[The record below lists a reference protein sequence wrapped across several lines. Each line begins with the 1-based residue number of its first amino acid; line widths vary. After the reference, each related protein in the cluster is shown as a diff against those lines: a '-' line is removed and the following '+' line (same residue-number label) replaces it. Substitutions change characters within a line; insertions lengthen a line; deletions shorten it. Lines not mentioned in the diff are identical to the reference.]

1 MKSLSDFPS
10 ISETTEWLESAI
22 ELAHGRDY
30 SSKVTVKNIHKFGL
44 KFYVNVPD
52 DQPLSIDGMSFL
64 HGVDKSEIP
73 QTVSSLYD
81 IKSKLPIKNHIPL
94 ILKEEFL
101 SRYEGEDIGSAIAG
115 NRDELCWFMKR
126 LFTQKGVRFSE
137 VVLES
142 EIAVYPSH
150 SSELFGD
157 SRSYVYC
164 VKEEVEKIAH
174 NFKKLYDAFNPKKE
188 KPVPNDHYVDRWA
201 YYETEETPQKPKD
214 QSADKIE
221 ESNEMHLPEKRE
233 LVLKDWLIGGGYG
246 LNHEFKDK
254 KRLDVWNALHDAEP
268 QLFPKREK
276 VDSTINNFF
285 TAAKLCS
292 FKKGR

>member
-10 ISETTEWLESAI
+10 ISEAIGWLESAI

-30 SSKVTVKNIHKFGL
+30 SSKVVVKNIQKFGL
-44 KFYVNVPD
+44 KFYVNVPE
-52 DQPLSIDGMSFL
+52 DQRLSIDGMSFL

-81 IKSKLPIKNHIPL
+81 SKSKLPIKNHIPL

-101 SRYEGEDIGSAIAG
+101 FRYEAEDIGSAFAG
-115 NRDELCWFMKR
+115 RRDELCWFMER
-126 LFTQKGVRFSE
+126 LFTQRGVKFSE

-142 EIAVYPSH
+142 KIVVRPAY
-150 SSELFGD
+150 SSELFND
-157 SRSYVYC
+157 SKSYVYC
-164 VKEEVEKIAH
+164 VKEEVEELAH
-174 NFKKLYDAFNPKKE
+174 KFKKLYDAFNPKTE
-188 KPVPNDHYVDRWA
+188 KPIPNDHYVDRWA
-201 YYETEETPQKPKD
+201 YYESQGTPQKLKD
-214 QSADKIE
+214 QSADKTE
-221 ESNEMHLPEKRE
+221 ELNEMLLPEKRA
-233 LVLKDWLIGGGYG
+233 LVLKGWLTGSGHGVNY
-246 LNHEFKDK
+246 EFKDK

-268 QLFPKREK
+268 QLFPKRTK

>member
-10 ISETTEWLESAI
+10 ISETIGWLESAI
-22 ELAHGRDY
+22 ELAHGQNY
-30 SSKVTVKNIHKFGL
+30 SSKVSVINIYKFGL
-44 KFYVNVPD
+44 KFYVNVP
-52 DQPLSIDGMSFL
+52 QEQRLSLDGMSFL
-64 HGVDKSEIP
+64 HGVDKGDIP

-81 IKSKLPIKNHIPL
+81 SKSKLPVKNYVPL
-94 ILKEEFL
+94 ILKEEYL
-101 SRYEGEDIGSAIAG
+101 LKYEGESIGSAFLG
-115 NRDELCWFMKR
+115 KSDELRWFMKR
-126 LFTQKGVRFSE
+126 LLTQKGVKFSE

-150 SSELFGD
+150 SSKLF
-157 SRSYVYC
+157 SEQRSYVYC
-164 VKEEVEKIAH
+164 VKEEVEKLAH
-174 NFKKLYDAFNPKKE
+174 NFKKLYDGFNPKKE
-188 KPVPNDHYVDRWA
+188 KPVPSKRYDEGWL
-201 YYETEETPQKPKD
+201 YYEPEVIPQKQNGD
-214 QSADKIE
+214 DISKIE
-221 ESNEMHLPEKRE
+221 EPNEILLPEKRE
-233 LVLKDWLIGGGYG
+233 LVLKGWLIGRGYG
-246 LNHEFKDK
+246 LNYEFTDK